1 LFKGVYRHGMYN
13 LETMNTYQ
21 EIPSFDEQFTE
32 LNQFICTLVD
42 NYHAGKINSWDDL
55 EQRVNA
61 FFTPERMEQMESCI
75 PGWQK
80 MSSYN
85 DGITLVHVMCVFL
98 GLLMM
103 PEYTSMTPYQ
113 QNLMKW
119 VVLFHDI
126 KKVVEKGKRDPKHG
140 FRSAVTA
147 AQRLPTLGFTTTPEY
162 NDLIDTWS
170 EFTYSAVTMPEG
182 TLEPVQDNGKLRAI
196 LSGIDRLFGKD
207 SPAAC
212 IVKTILLH
220 MSITVV
226 SEWPQA
232 APLSPAE
239 VAEYVDSDVR
249 PLLQC
254 MMLAD
259 NEGWVMF
266 YPEDRA
272 KQREETLKTFN
283 SL

>member
-1 LFKGVYRHGMYN
+1 MYN

-21 EIPSFDEQFTE
+21 EIPGFDEQFPE
-32 LNQFICTLVD
+32 LNQFVCRLVD
-42 NYHAGKINSWDDL
+42 EYNVGKIYSWNDL
-55 EQRVNA
+55 EPRVNA
-61 FFTPERMEQMESCI
+61 FFTPKRMEQMESCI

-85 DGITLVHVMCVFL
+85 DGVTLVHVMCVFL
-98 GLLMM
+98 GLFML
-103 PEYTSMTPYQ
+103 PEYTSLLPYQ

-119 VVLFHDI
+119 AVLFHDLE
-126 KKVVEKGKRDPKHG
+126 KVVEKGKRDPKHG

-147 AQRLPTLGFTTTPEY
+147 AQKLPTLGFSTTPEY
-162 NDLIDTWS
+162 NDLIGTWS
-170 EFTYSAVTMPEG
+170 EFTYSAVTMPESA
-182 TLEPVQDNGKLRAI
+182 LEPIQDNGKLGEI
-196 LSGIDRLFGKD
+196 LSGIDHLFGKD

-220 MSITVV
+220 MSINVV

-239 VAEYVDSDVR
+239 IAEYVNSDLH
-249 PLLQC
+249 PLLRS

-266 YPEDRA
+266 YPEDRV
-272 KQREETLKTFN
+272 KQREETLKTFTRCKLCIYKL
-283 SL
+283 S